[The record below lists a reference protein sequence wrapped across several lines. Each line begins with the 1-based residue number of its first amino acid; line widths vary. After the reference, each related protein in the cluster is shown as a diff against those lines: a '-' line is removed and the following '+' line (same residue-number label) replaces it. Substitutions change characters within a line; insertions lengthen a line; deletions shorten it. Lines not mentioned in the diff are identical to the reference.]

1 MPLSWRGVQ
10 DESLVTALGP
20 ALEPLRTYLDN
31 AARALAA
38 GWGMRGRRRAML
50 LAAARHAVDFQTWRT
65 LAHDGT
71 VNRAGVV
78 ELTSA
83 MVSRAASTQRAI
95 GDSLG

>member
-1 MPLSWRGVQ
+1 
-10 DESLVTALGP
+10 
-20 ALEPLRTYLDN
+20 
-31 AARALAA
+31 
-38 GWGMRGRRRAML
+38 ML